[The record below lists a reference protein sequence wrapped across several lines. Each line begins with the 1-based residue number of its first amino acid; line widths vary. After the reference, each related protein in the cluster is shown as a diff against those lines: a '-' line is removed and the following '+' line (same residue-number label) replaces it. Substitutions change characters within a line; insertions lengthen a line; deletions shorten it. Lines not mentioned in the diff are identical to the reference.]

1 MSRPTINAVVE
12 SILDDLLDDLEAERE
27 GVNENIIHHALTVP
41 YLSMKE
47 ERVDSDTVL
56 TNLVNKL

>member
-12 SILDDLLDDLEAERE
+12 SILDDLEAERE